1 MLLFSI
7 CLEGSHKSKIYCNL
21 GMLINKLDQGNLDG
35 WYCDSLVGVTL
46 TAE

>member
-7 CLEGSHKSKIYCNL
+7 CLEGSHKIYCNL

-35 WYCDSLVGVTL
+35 WYSDSLVGVTL